1 MTHSIHFFFVGSSD
15 FKLNKYGDELVINL
29 GGLRKSVFL
38 PRFANYLELDGYEFK
53 DNWLKV
59 RLKKGG

>member
-1 MTHSIHFFFVGSSD
+1 MTHSIHFFFIGSSD

-29 GGLRKSVFL
+29 GGRRKSVFL
-38 PRFANYLELDGYEFK
+38 PRFANYLELDGHEFK

-59 RLKKGG
+59 KLRKS